1 MTQDWALAVPFAWF
15 GGRLVPLK
23 IAQMML
29 VRRPMAI
36 MLAAA
41 AMVSG

>member
-23 IAQMML
+23 IAQML